1 MRKFTEVDDA
11 RFGQETLNIL
21 INLRNQFFTVLRYSL
36 RGGQIELRPIMT
48 RFVVSFVPF
57 ITKYKNVKVLYRI
70 NIILFCF

>member
-1 MRKFTEVDDA
+1 MYHKINKSLKCVEFTEVDDA

-48 RFVVSFVPF
+48 RFVVSFAPF
-57 ITKYKNVKVLYRI
+57 LYL
-70 NIILFCF
+70 NIKM